1 MPIHFDFIIIGG
13 GLAGLQLALNLGKDR
28 FFEQKSVAII
38 DPSLKTIN
46 DKTWCFWEKGE
57 SEWDNIANKTWK
69 KGLFLSSKKKISLE
83 LSPYSYK
90 MIKSLDFYNYV
101 RSQIQDS
108 PFVHFI
114 QDEITSIDTASTTAI
129 GVKDSY
135 SALHIFD
142 SRITSDYKKDPDHT
156 IIFQHFKGW
165 LVETEE
171 AQFDPSA
178 FTMMDYRLKYN
189 NSTSFFYVLPV
200 SETRALVE
208 FTFFTPYLTEEKV
221 YDQYLGDYVRDILRI
236 KEYKVTETEM
246 GVIPMTDYP
255 FHRDG
260 GEKVTKIGTG
270 ASWVKGS
277 TGYSFKHTEKKVNK
291 IIENMKEGRDPS
303 EGLLNKKARFY
314 DSIFLDVLYRNNE
327 LGERIFSKLYRKNS
341 PQEIFKYL
349 DEETTFKEDIK
360 IMFSLFHPQFIFSFF
375 RKM

>member
-38 DPSLKTIN
+38 DPSSKSDN
-46 DKTWCFWEKGE
+46 DKTWCFWEKGK
-57 SEWDNIANKTWK
+57 SEWDQITTKSWNK
-69 KGLFLSSKKKISLE
+69 GVFLSTEENINLD

-90 MIKSLDFYNYV
+90 MIRSLDFYDYV
-101 RSQIQDS
+101 KSQIEDS

-114 QDEITSIDTASTTAI
+114 NDEITGIDKASTTAM

-142 SRITSDYKKDPDHT
+142 SRVTSDYKQDPDHT
-156 IIFQHFKGW
+156 ILLQHFKGW
-165 LVETEE
+165 MIETKE

-200 SETRALVE
+200 SANRALVE
-208 FTFFTPYLTEEKV
+208 FTFFTPTLTEEKV
-221 YDQYLGDYVRDILRI
+221 YDQYLKDYINDLLKIE
-236 KEYKVTETEM
+236 EYKIIETEM
-246 GVIPMTDYP
+246 GVIPMTDFP
-255 FHRDG
+255 FHLDG

-277 TGYSFKHTEKKVNK
+277 TGYSFKHTEKKVAK
-291 IIENMKEGRDPS
+291 IIENMKEGKAPS

-327 LGERIFSKLYRKNS
+327 LGEKIFSKFYSKNS

-349 DEETTFKEDIK
+349 DEETTLKEDLK